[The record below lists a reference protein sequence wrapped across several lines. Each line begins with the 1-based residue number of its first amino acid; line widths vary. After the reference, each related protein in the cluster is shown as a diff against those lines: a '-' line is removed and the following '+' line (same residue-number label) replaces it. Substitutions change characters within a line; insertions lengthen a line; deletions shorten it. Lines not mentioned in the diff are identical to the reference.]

1 MNRSDFIKSLGLGAS
16 GIALPDNLLLSP
28 RQIKIYDNYIKGV
41 IHYDYKHIAKTL
53 KEDDVLH
60 LKREAENKH
69 DSFAIEI
76 YHNEKKLGYVKAFE
90 NVVLANMIDNNV
102 ELNAYV
108 SRHQPSEEPF
118 TCIAISIYANL
129 IAPSEKLISILKTT
143 SRSDDAEDI
152 YRQELFN

>member
-1 MNRSDFIKSLGLGAS
+1 MNRSDFVKSLGLGAG
-16 GIALPDNLLLSP
+16 GIVLPDNLLLAP

-53 KEDDVLH
+53 KEGDILH
-60 LKREAENKH
+60 LKREAENEH

-76 YHNEKKLGYVKAFE
+76 YHKEKKLGYVRAFE
-90 NVVLANMIDNNV
+90 NVVLANMLDNNV

-108 SRHQPSEEPF
+108 SKHQLGDEPF
-118 TCIAISIYANL
+118 TCIAIAIYANL

-143 SRSDDAEDI
+143 SQSDDAEDI
-152 YRQELFN
+152 YRQGPF